1 VDTPYVRIEETGE
14 AIPLRDQVTTI
25 GRGLAVD
32 VRLDDPSVSRLHAEI
47 VRRGPYYYLA
57 DLGLSRNGTLVNG
70 RPIARRVLEDG
81 DVLTFGSARCRI
93 EGIPSEEAT
102 AEVEQRRATAPEITK
117 RELDVLI
124 ALCRPALS
132 DDAFITPAT
141 AREIASD
148 MVVTEA
154 AVKQHLLRLYVK
166 FRVPEGTNRRA
177 RLANLVIN
185 LGLVRPL
192 ADYGSGQVQ
201 HAHGVAE
208 QPPLDGMQRPS
219 E

>member
-1 VDTPYVRIEETGE
+1 VDLPYIRIEDTGE
-14 AIPLRDQVTTI
+14 AIALRDGVTTI
-25 GRGLAVD
+25 GRGLRVD

-47 VRRGPYYYLA
+47 VRRGPYFYLA
-57 DLGLSRNGTLVNG
+57 DLGLSRNGTQVNG

-93 EGIPSEEAT
+93 MGLPSEEAA
-102 AEVEQRRATAPEITK
+102 AEVEQRRATAPELTK

-141 AREIASD
+141 AKEIASD
-148 MVVTEA
+148 MTVTEA
-154 AVKQHLLRLYVK
+154 AVKQHLLRLYGK
-166 FRVPEGTNRRA
+166 FRVPEGVNRRA
-177 RLANLVIN
+177 RLANLVIS

-201 HAHGVAE
+201 HAHGAAQ
-208 QPPLDGMQRPS
+208 QPPLDGVERPA